1 MSLRYAET
9 LLVLCGCETWALA
22 LTEEDELQVFQT
34 EELGM

>member
-1 MSLRYAET
+1 MLLHSAET

-22 LTEEDELQVFQT
+22 LTEEDKLQVYRT